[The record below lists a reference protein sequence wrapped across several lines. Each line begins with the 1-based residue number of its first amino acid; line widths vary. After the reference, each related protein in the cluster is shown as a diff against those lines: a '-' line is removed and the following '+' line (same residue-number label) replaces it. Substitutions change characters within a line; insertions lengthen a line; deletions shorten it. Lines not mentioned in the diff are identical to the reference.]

1 MPRKHILGRQWW
13 TADNVDN
20 IDSVNDKH
28 VSEPVYTIK
37 TTSMNASNVNGNEIS
52 YNGHC
57 IVNRVKTNNIL
68 RRNKSYALGP
78 AVSSALC
85 GKRPQRMTA

>member
-1 MPRKHILGRQWW
+1 
-13 TADNVDN
+13 
-20 IDSVNDKH
+20 
-28 VSEPVYTIK
+28 
-37 TTSMNASNVNGNEIS
+37 MNASNVNGNEIL